1 MYGGFEVFK
10 LYLAIKLH
18 FTTDTYNYEE
28 YEGKVNCKLETFTKR
43 NDRYFFHKLSKQYDR
58 DNIVDFFVANF
69 IHNNKKWV
77 RNLLQNDGRDIY
89 IDFKKRKESF
99 GYHFRSDLVAVR
111 NDFDN
116 RGLSFDDGFLCS
128 GGQHPRLLRLLIQ
141 KRASFQTIVALNY
154 FLSFTKNW
162 DKEITENVV
171 WPKISS
177 TIAKL
182 KPFVK
187 FNTTE
192 CKLIMKEVFIK

>member
-1 MYGGFEVFK
+1 MMEEI
-10 LYLAIKLH
+10 YL
-18 FTTDTYNYEE
+18 
-28 YEGKVNCKLETFTKR
+28 
-43 NDRYFFHKLSKQYDR
+43 
-58 DNIVDFFVANF
+58 
-69 IHNNKKWV
+69 
-77 RNLLQNDGRDIY
+77 
-89 IDFKKRKESF
+89 DFKKRKESF